1 MDFQRYID
9 RLSYMDDLIRKRR
22 TGVPSEFAEKLN
34 LSRSTLMEYLEIL
47 RQLGGPILYDRI
59 RQTYYYS
66 TPCRLVL
73 GFQLND
79 MDTPYQ
85 GIIENEL

>member
-1 MDFQRYID
+1 
-9 RLSYMDDLIRKRR
+9 
-22 TGVPSEFAEKLN
+22 
-34 LSRSTLMEYLEIL
+34 MEYLEIL